1 MEGMVPTDNVEEMV
15 LAAPVEVAGRT
26 VPVVVTEQMARME
39 HLDKMGQLDAMDAML
54 QVLVPKVAT
63 ENAAGTGGEEEMEE
77 TGVMAGALETLVV
90 AETGLLLN

>member
-1 MEGMVPTDNVEEMV
+1 MESAWLMRTAVMAGMEEEVEVEGEVAMEAEGETVEE
-15 LAAPVEVAGRT
+15 
-26 VPVVVTEQMARME
+26 
-39 HLDKMGQLDAMDAML
+39 DAMDAML

-63 ENAAGTGGEEEMEE
+63 ENAAGTGGEEEMQE